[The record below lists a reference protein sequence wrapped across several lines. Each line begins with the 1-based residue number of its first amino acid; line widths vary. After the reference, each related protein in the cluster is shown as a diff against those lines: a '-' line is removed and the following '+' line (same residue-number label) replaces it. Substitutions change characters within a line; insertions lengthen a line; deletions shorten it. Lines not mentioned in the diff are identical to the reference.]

1 MAVEGIDP
9 SILLE
14 PFAELI
20 QPIVGQLSVIIGG
33 VFGLYLI
40 LILIRIY
47 YERKKVSLLKRIH
60 DDMHYLRMQTVGELP
75 KKQSL
80 LHRTLARLA
89 PYRFQPKEVPFE
101 EKKKRKRST
110 KSTVHKKRK

>member
-1 MAVEGIDP
+1 MAVEGIDQN
-9 SILLE
+9 ILLE

-20 QPIVGQLSVIIGG
+20 TPVVGQLSVILGG
-33 VFGLYLI
+33 VFGLYIL

-80 LHRTLARLA
+80 LHRALASLA
-89 PYRFQPKEVPFE
+89 PYKFQPREEPFDDTKIKKRR
-101 EKKKRKRST
+101 KKKR
-110 KSTVHKKRK
+110 